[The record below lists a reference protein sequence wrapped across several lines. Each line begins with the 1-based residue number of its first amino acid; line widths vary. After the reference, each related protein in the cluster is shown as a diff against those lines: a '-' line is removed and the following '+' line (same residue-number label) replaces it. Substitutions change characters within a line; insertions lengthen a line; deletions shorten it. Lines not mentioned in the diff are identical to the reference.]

1 MGNKVSAIHG
11 VKSDHFY
18 EKGNGINE
26 IWIGDVELIS
36 RLPFGDSDL
45 AQAAWPIGGWPKIP
59 WHNFI
64 IPLKRRALSAIES
77 FSPGNNEHH
86 QMSKRAAPDSGPPFH
101 LSRVSLIVAVSVLSS
116 MFMVA
121 IYLPI
126 FVRRHTASSGSSWQP
141 DIARRR
147 EQTRRFATR
156 AGIATMALAVSLV
169 IAILQVHIWTLIR
182 FVFAPKSA
190 KFQILEVLWI
200 AVGCVGLFYSVKAVT
215 LLWLD
220 LRDARRAAVEESPNV
235 SNGVIEKQLPAILVS
250 WLERRR
256 RP

>member
-11 VKSDHFY
+11 VKSDHYF
-18 EKGNGINE
+18 EKGNAINE
-26 IWIGDVELIS
+26 IWVGNVELIS

-64 IPLKRRALSAIES
+64 IPLKRRALSTIES
-77 FSPGNNEHH
+77 LTLDDNEHH
-86 QMSKRAAPDSGPPFH
+86 QMSKRAAPDSGPPLH
-101 LSRVSLIVAVSVLSS
+101 LSRVNLLVAVTVLS
-116 MFMVA
+116 FLFIVA

-126 FVRRHTASSGSSWQP
+126 FIRRHTAFYSWQI
-141 DIARRR
+141 DIERRK
-147 EQTRRFATR
+147 EQKRRFATR
-156 AGIATMALAVSLV
+156 AGIATMALAISLV
-169 IAILQVHIWTLIR
+169 IASLQFHVWTIIR
-182 FVFAPKSA
+182 YVFAPKSA
-190 KFQILEVLWI
+190 KFQILEILWI

-220 LRDARRAAVEESPNV
+220 LRDARRATVEGCQNV
-235 SNGVIEKQLPAILVS
+235 SNKVIEKQLPGILVS
-250 WLERRR
+250 WLGRQR

>member
-11 VKSDHFY
+11 VKSDHYY

-26 IWIGDVELIS
+26 IWVGDVELIS

-64 IPLKRRALSAIES
+64 IPLKRRALSAMES
-77 FSPGNNEHH
+77 LSPSDDEHH
-86 QMSKRAAPDSGPPFH
+86 QMSKRTAPDSGPPFH

-126 FVRRHTASSGSSWQP
+126 FVRRHTASYGWQA

-147 EQTRRFATR
+147 EQKRRFATR

-169 IAILQVHIWTLIR
+169 IAILQFHVWTLIR

-200 AVGCVGLFYSVKAVT
+200 AVGCVGLFYSAKAVT

-220 LRDARRAAVEESPNV
+220 LRDARRATVEESQNV
-235 SNGVIEKQLPAILVS
+235 SSVVIDKQLPGILVS
-250 WLERRR
+250 WLERQR